1 MLQLYDVT
9 HSLTAGLDQLRV
21 VASSTSNDLGS
32 TNRQANVF
40 FHLLQPCSS
49 WTKAGTATVNRSQC
63 GLLRE
68 AHTGT
73 PPAADWKR
81 PPARPRKTWLQQVE
95 EDILLVLPRSQ
106 AKIIRCGGRYDPQL
120 VKRSSEWV
128 TGIILQLFYWTL
140 VTSRCICKF

>member
-21 VASSTSNDLGS
+21 VASSTSNDLGLRS
-32 TNRQANVF
+32 GQHQQTGQC
-40 FHLLQPCSS
+40 LLPRSS

-120 VKRSSEWV
+120 VKRSSE
-128 TGIILQLFYWTL
+128 
-140 VTSRCICKF
+140 